1 MVCCFGRADLFL
13 PLCSDG
19 RRYKLRDC
27 AFQEQAAAGGGVCTG
42 WGWRELLSL
51 GFAFTNPSTIRCFLS
66 RSMQDMSFFGLC
78 CPLATTG
85 GSMGACSKA
94 QLWIRSDKTFVDK
107 TSADK
112 TSEPAGEKPQA
123 AESTEM
129 TV

>member
-1 MVCCFGRADLFL
+1 
-13 PLCSDG
+13 
-19 RRYKLRDC
+19 
-27 AFQEQAAAGGGVCTG
+27 
-42 WGWRELLSL
+42 
-51 GFAFTNPSTIRCFLS
+51 
-66 RSMQDMSFFGLC
+66 
-78 CPLATTG
+78 
-85 GSMGACSKA
+85 MGACSKA

>member
-1 MVCCFGRADLFL
+1 MNKQQLAVVSALVGACRNLGVVIPGFCFCKPIYDPLL
-13 PLCSDG
+13 P
-19 RRYKLRDC
+19 
-27 AFQEQAAAGGGVCTG
+27 FQVHAG
-42 WGWRELLSL
+42 
-51 GFAFTNPSTIRCFLS
+51 
-66 RSMQDMSFFGLC
+66 QDMSFFGLC

-94 QLWIRSDKTFVDK
+94 QLWIRSDKTFVDM